1 MKHNN
6 KYDLI
11 VVGGGHAGV
20 EAAQIASKS
29 GLMVCLISMDKRAIG
44 RMSCNPAIGGIAK
57 GQLVREV
64 DMLGGIMG
72 LFTDRSGLQYKM
84 LNKSKGRSVWSPRAQ
99 VDKRVYE
106 NLVCRYVL
114 SLKNLFVVE
123 GEVVSLQLK
132 KSVVTGVNL
141 RGGGSMSSRAVILT
155 CGTFLS
161 GLIHIGDRKISA
173 GRMGEAPSTGITDF
187 LSSLGFRT
195 MRLKTG
201 TPPRVL
207 KNSINWDK
215 TDEEFGDENPV
226 PFSLFTKNF
235 NPKNEPCHTVR
246 TNSYTHEIIQ
256 QNISKS
262 PMFNGEIKA
271 TGPRYCPSFEDKVN
285 RFSDQP
291 SHLLFLEPEWFLS
304 DQIYINGFST
314 SLPEEVQVSSLKK
327 IPAFKNIQFL
337 RPGYAIEYDCIPP
350 SQLKSTLESK
360 NIGGLFFAGQIN
372 GTSGYEEASSQGIVA
387 GINSVSYIKNKK
399 PLVIKRSEGYIGVLI
414 DDLITKDTNEPYRMF
429 TSRAE
434 YRLMLRYSNVDTRYI
449 NHAKQHGLL
458 SNNQLNTLK
467 NRSVL
472 RRDIKNITSGS
483 ISKDVVGKL
492 GLKQGMPIDRYI
504 KRPKV
509 SLCHVLKL
517 LDLLPPIP
525 NIETWSYIEVLEDE
539 ETDIKYA
546 GYIKRHEVEI
556 NKILKSENIPIG
568 SGVDYTGFSG
578 LSNEAKEKLN
588 IVKPETFG
596 QACRISGVSP
606 ADISVLMVY
615 LLPKN

>member
-1 MKHNN
+1 MKHSN

-29 GLMVCLISMDKRAIG
+29 GLLVCLVSMDKKAIG

-72 LFTDRSGLQYKM
+72 LVADSSGLQYKM

-106 NLVCRYVL
+106 NLVCRYVFG
-114 SLKNLFVVE
+114 LKNLVVIE
-123 GEVVSLQLK
+123 GEVVSLQIK
-132 KSVVTGVNL
+132 NNIVFGANL
-141 RGGGSMSSRAVILT
+141 RDGSSLSSRAVILT

-207 KNSINWDK
+207 RKSINWDK
-215 TDEEFGDENPV
+215 TDEELGDENPV
-226 PFSLFTKNF
+226 PFSLFTTNF
-235 NPKNEPCHTVR
+235 SPKNEPCHTVR
-246 TNSYTHEIIQ
+246 TNSHTHEIIQ
-256 QNISKS
+256 QNIGKS
-262 PMFNGEIKA
+262 PMFNGEITA
-271 TGPRYCPSFEDKVN
+271 AGPRYCPSFEDKVN

-314 SLPEEVQVSSLKK
+314 SLPEEVQMSSLKK

-337 RPGYAIEYDCIPP
+337 RPGYAIEYDCISP

-387 GINSVSYIKNKK
+387 GINSVSYIKGKK
-399 PLVIKRSEGYIGVLI
+399 NLVIKRSEGYIGVLI

-434 YRLMLRYSNVDTRYI
+434 YRMMLRYSNVDTRYAH
-449 NHAKQHGLL
+449 HAKKHKLL
-458 SNNQLNTLK
+458 SDEKTNTLK
-467 NRSVL
+467 KRSAL
-472 RRDIKNITSGS
+472 RNKIKNIISGS
-483 ISKDVVGKL
+483 ISKDDANSF
-492 GLKQGMPIDRYI
+492 GLKGGLPLYKYI
-504 KRPKV
+504 KRPEVAMK
-509 SLCHVLKL
+509 HVLKA
-517 LDLLPPIP
+517 LDLLPPNP
-525 NIETWSYIEVLEDE
+525 KIENWAYNEVLEDE

-546 GYIKRHEVEI
+546 GYIKRHMADI

-568 SGVDYTGFSG
+568 SGVDYTAFSG

-588 IVKPETFG
+588 TVKPETFG

-606 ADISVLMVY
+606 ADISALMVY
-615 LLPKN
+615 LLPKS